1 MTIPARANVVTLG
14 VRDLERSTA
23 FYTALGWPLSPSSVP
38 GEVSFFGLGNCVLA
52 LFGHDALADDASVER
67 AEPSGFRAVALAV
80 NVASPAEV
88 DAALATAEEAGARV
102 TKPGQPVF
110 WGGYNGYFAD
120 PDGHLW
126 EVAHNPHWPLDDTGS
141 VHLPD

>member
-1 MTIPARANVVTLG
+1 MTIPARVNVVTLG
-14 VRDLERSTA
+14 VTDLERATA
-23 FYTALGWPLSPSSVP
+23 FYSALGWPLSPSSVA
-38 GEVSFFGLGNCVLA
+38 GEVSFFGIGGCVLA
-52 LFGHDALADDASVER
+52 LFGHDALAEDAGVAR
-67 AEPSGFRAVALAV
+67 AEPPGFRAVSLAV
-80 NVASPAEV
+80 NVGTPAEV
-88 DAALATAEEAGARV
+88 DAALAVAEAAGGRI

-126 EVAHNPHWPLDDTGS
+126 EVAHNPHWPLDDAGV